1 MTYDQPIMIH
11 TPPKTDLWC
20 QPPNTDIDS
29 APTHLI
35 SNPIDIHKLHS
46 ARVTFSAKLNTLYD
60 QGDLVVFIPGEDT
73 TTWIKTGIEF
83 LRGKPS
89 VMSVVTR
96 QWSDAAMMPLGE
108 EKDGKLTIQVE
119 RQVKEGEKLD
129 SLLVYIVDEADR
141 GKEEIR
147 PITWCFTDQKI
158 SKETSDNRCLLI
170 KVYAARLTVPGEGRE
185 QEELVV
191 KLEIFEVRFFDN

>member
-1 MTYDQPIMIH
+1 M
-11 TPPKTDLWC
+11 
-20 QPPNTDIDS
+20 
-29 APTHLI
+29 
-35 SNPIDIHKLHS
+35 
-46 ARVTFSAKLNTLYD
+46 
-60 QGDLVVFIPGEDT
+60 
-73 TTWIKTGIEF
+73 
-83 LRGKPS
+83 
-89 VMSVVTR
+89 MSVVTR

-170 KVYAARLTVPGEGRE
+170 KVYAARPTVPGEGRE

-191 KLEIFEVRFFDN
+191 KLENFEVRFFDN